1 MNILFVAPSFPG
13 RVSEYLIL
21 PSLELCVM
29 SAILKDDG
37 HHVEL
42 YDMKIKHHTVE
53 DAPAYFRSICAIPD
67 FVVFD
72 DSPEVHYTTKSVLPY
87 VRRIFPH
94 TKIALRGEIATFSPI
109 STLMRNTEIDF
120 LLLNDDDYALQ
131 KVIRRLLLQEDDI
144 YADVDH
150 IAYRRNGEVVISQS
164 KGRQY
169 KLDELPY
176 PDRQLYDIDA
186 YLHRDSE
193 TIVRSS
199 RGCPG
204 RCEFCIKTRMAPFG
218 VFSMKRFV
226 DEIVELQEMGFESL
240 FFSDDTFA
248 FSDIRLAE
256 FAAELDRRQMTV
268 KFTSNL
274 RIADINEY
282 KISTLKRLGAYRVF
296 VGIETI
302 NAETSKNIHKNIS
315 PNIIREKIRILKKYG
330 MEFHASFIV
339 GAPGDSEEDLMQT
352 VDFVREIQP
361 TIVTFNMLKVYPG
374 LPYYDAPERYNVI
387 MPDPYWY
394 ESEEWTR
401 KCVMGTREL
410 PPETIEKWSRRM
422 LFEFIS

>member
-1 MNILFVAPSFPG
+1 
-13 RVSEYLIL
+13 
-21 PSLELCVM
+21 M
-29 SAILKDDG
+29 SAILKNDG

-42 YDMKIKHHTVE
+42 YDMKIMHHTAE
-53 DAPAYFRSICAIPD
+53 DASEYFRCIRDIPD
-67 FVVFD
+67 FVIFD

-87 VRRIFPH
+87 VRKMFPH
-94 TKIALRGEIATFSPI
+94 AKIALRGEIATFSPI
-109 STLMRNTEIDF
+109 NTLTRNIEIDF

-131 KVIRRLLLQEDDI
+131 NVIRRLLLQEDDI
-144 YADVDH
+144 YANVDH

-164 KGRQY
+164 QGRQY

-176 PDRQLYDIDA
+176 PDRRLYDIDA

-204 RCEFCIKTRMAPFG
+204 CCEFCIKTRMAIFG

-226 DEIVELQEMGFESL
+226 DEIAELREMGFESF

-256 FAAELDRRQMTV
+256 FAAELERRRMTV

-274 RIADINEY
+274 RIIDINEY
-282 KISTLKRLGAYRVF
+282 KISTLKRLGAYRIF

-302 NAETSKNIHKNIS
+302 NTETSKNIHKNIS

-339 GAPGDSEEDLMQT
+339 GAPGDSEEDLRQT
-352 VDFVREIQP
+352 MDFVREIQP
-361 TIVTFNMLKVYPG
+361 TIVTFNMFKVYPG
-374 LPYYDAPERYNVI
+374 LSYYDSPERYNVV

-394 ESEEWTR
+394 ESDEWTR
-401 KCVMGTREL
+401 KCVMGTQAL
-410 PPETIEKWSRRM
+410 PPKVIEQWSRRM
-422 LFEFIS
+422 LLEFIS

>member
-226 DEIVELQEMGFESL
+226 DEIVELQEMGFES
-240 FFSDDTFA
+240 FF
-248 FSDIRLAE
+248 
-256 FAAELDRRQMTV
+256 
-268 KFTSNL
+268 
-274 RIADINEY
+274 
-282 KISTLKRLGAYRVF
+282 LGAYRVF

-302 NAETSKNIHKNIS
+302 NVETSKNIHKNIS

-387 MPDPYWY
+387 MPDPYGY